1 MDVSPPEWESE
12 LPWLG
17 AGGEAEMGALLL
29 ALEPSREVWLLC
41 GAGLGR
47 KGLLLLEGQE
57 VTDPGQAVIVTRAQ
71 EP

>member
-1 MDVSPPEWESE
+1 
-12 LPWLG
+12 
-17 AGGEAEMGALLL
+17 MGALLL
-29 ALEPSREVWLLC
+29 ALEASREVWLLC